1 MKVCEYVSQGLKDCL
16 TASAFQ
22 ANLPEDVISY
32 TAAIASCEPV
42 GRWQKMLDRDQ
53 LPGRTASGLSKAST
67 VVWI

>member
-1 MKVCEYVSQGLKDCL
+1 MKVFEYVSWEFKDCL

-22 ANLPEDVISY
+22 ANPPEDVISY

-53 LPGRTASGLSKAST
+53 LLGRTA
-67 VVWI
+67 